1 MELNEVITR
10 VLNPAMALLPEQM
23 DTPKARVIMLAIGL
37 QESRFE
43 YRKQIHGPA
52 KGFWQ
57 FEPFGGVRGVLVH
70 PASREHAEKVCL
82 ARNVPA
88 MTKNVYDAL
97 QYDDILAACF
107 ARLLLWTD
115 AHPLPHI
122 GMTMP
127 AWNCYIRNWRPGQPH
142 IHTWPKL
149 YDEAVLAWGSTQ
161 QTK

>member
-1 MELNEVITR
+1 MSI
-10 VLNPAMALLPEQM
+10 LPPEM
-23 DTPKARVIMLAIGL
+23 DTPKARVMLLAIGL

-70 PASREHAEKVCL
+70 PASAAHAEEVCK

-115 AHPLPHI
+115 AAPLPPI
-122 GMTMP
+122 GMVSS
-127 AWNCYIRNWRPGQPH
+127 AWNCYARNWRPGQPH
-142 IHTWPKL
+142 PHTWSGL
-149 YDEAVLAWGSTQ
+149 YDEAVLTWAATQ
-161 QTK
+161 K